1 MSVPQAHKLL
11 ELRGI
16 SRSFGGVRA
25 VQDVSLGVDPQQ
37 VVALIG
43 PNGAGK
49 STLFHTVS
57 GLVKPD
63 TGQVLL
69 RGENISAMRTETR
82 VARGIACTFQNLRL
96 FPDMTVRET
105 LLTSTYHGLAT
116 SWPSLLGTLFAG
128 PRRLSQQTQDVQ
140 EILQTVGLDDAVDVE
155 VSALS
160 YGAKKRLEMARALAT
175 GPDVI
180 LLDEP
185 VAGMNATEKNEIR
198 VVLERVRARGLG
210 ILLVEHDMQF
220 VMNLA
225 DRVVVMNFGQRIA
238 EGTPEEVQSDPAV
251 RTAYLGTEMD

>member
-1 MSVPQAHKLL
+1 MAESQAHKLL

-25 VQDVSLGVDPQQ
+25 VQNVSLGVDRSQ

-63 TGQVLL
+63 AGTVLL
-69 RGENISAMRTETR
+69 HGQDISAMRTDKR
-82 VARGIACTFQNLRL
+82 VSQGIACTFQNLRL

-105 LLTSTYHGLAT
+105 VLTSTYHRIAT
-116 SWPSLLGTLFAG
+116 GWPSLLGSLVAS
-128 PRRLSQQTQDVQ
+128 PRRLDPQTRDVQ

-155 VSALS
+155 VGALS

-185 VAGMNATEKNEIR
+185 VAGMNTTEKNEIR
-198 VVLERVRARGLG
+198 AVLERVRARGLG

>member
-1 MSVPQAHKLL
+1 MSEPQVHKLL

-16 SRSFGGVRA
+16 TRSFGGVRA
-25 VQDVSLGVDPQQ
+25 VQNVSLSLDPGQ

-63 TGQVLL
+63 AGEVLL
-69 RGENISAMRTETR
+69 RGENISALRTEKR
-82 VARGIACTFQNLRL
+82 VERGIACTFQNLRL
-96 FPDMTVRET
+96 FQEMTVRET
-105 LLTSTYHGLAT
+105 LLTSTYHRISGSWT
-116 SWPSLLGTLFAG
+116 SLVGTLFSG
-128 PRRLSQQTQDVQ
+128 PRRLDPQMRDVE
-140 EILQTVGLDDAVDVE
+140 EILETVGLDDLVDVE

-185 VAGMNATEKNEIR
+185 VAGMNPTEKNEIR
-198 VVLERVRARGLG
+198 AVLGRVRARGLG

-225 DRVVVMNFGQRIA
+225 DRVVVMNFGQWIA
-238 EGTPEEVQSDPAV
+238 EGVPEDVQRDPAV
-251 RTAYLGTEMD
+251 RTAYLGTEND

>member
-1 MSVPQAHKLL
+1 MAEAAAHQLL

-25 VQDVSLGVDPQQ
+25 VQNVSMGVDPNQ

-63 TGQVLL
+63 QGQVLL
-69 RGENISAMRTETR
+69 RGQDISAMRTESR

-105 LLTSTYHGLAT
+105 LLTSTYHRIAT
-116 SWPSLLGTLFAG
+116 DWTSLLGSLFAG
-128 PRRLSQQTQDVQ
+128 PRRMHRQMDEVH
-140 EILQTVGLDDAVDVE
+140 EILETVGLEDDVDVE
-155 VSALS
+155 VGALS

-198 VVLERVRARGLG
+198 AVLERLRARGLG

-225 DRVVVMNFGQRIA
+225 DRVVVMNFGQQIA
-238 EGTPEEVQSDPAV
+238 VGTPAEVQADHAV
-251 RTAYLGTEMD
+251 QTAYLGTEID